1 MLRVGKTSGELE
13 GLLKALADPTRRAV
27 FERLIAKEENVAT
40 LTAASRVSQSAV
52 SQHIAV
58 LERAGLLTNRQNG
71 RSTLYRANPR
81 ALEPLTD
88 WVDRQSRFWQTAIIR
103 LDKTLRKIKE

>member
-1 MLRVGKTSGELE
+1 MQSLRRTSAELE

-27 FERLIAKEENVAT
+27 FERLIAREESVAT

-58 LERAGLLTNRQNG
+58 LAKAGLLKGRQIG

-81 ALEPLTD
+81 ALEPLID
-88 WVDRQSRFWQTAIIR
+88 WVERQNRFWQAALRR
-103 LDKTLRKIKE
+103 LDETLKEIKE